1 MLITEPL
8 IKRIVKRGGR
18 KIIVII
24 EEMVIG
30 YKNIRMIGLILVL
43 VMLATEMIV
52 PALALAL
59 VLRPLSVYRQMSLS
73 RTDATNL
80 SPHFSISSDLR
91 YHSKLLSSEIGFDDT
106 TNIDTRFI
114 PSSVQDEVNLIRS
127 LKLDLKDAQI
137 NELQAGQRY
146 RYRVA
151 QLLHHNATTGQMHV
165 PTRYGKN
172 QPLANWVMTQRMH
185 WDNLDPRRRELLCHI
200 CFPRRIHPAWT
211 TGYVTGLTPGWL
223 EYLSR
228 LKKFRAENGH
238 VDVKQNYSCK
248 DGVQLGKWVNNVR
261 SQYMLRRRG
270 EENERNRGIKAPKV
284 VKYLMTD
291 DRIARLEALGF
302 NWSLRSLERQSN
314 VDVAAYVEKEMVRIR
329 SLAPLALT
337 NNEILALPL
346 KKRYRYRVAEL
357 LQYNATHGGDM
368 YIPSR
373 CRSDQSLSNWV
384 MTQRRQKMY
393 LPPERKKL
401 LDSIDFP
408 WQAKPS
414 MYLVNSTKVTSIGA
428 ASVVDNCADDADGM
442 INDRWTGITSNWLK
456 YISALIRFKEVKG
469 HLSVPQRYVC
479 DDGLRLGMFVS
490 TTRSNYRRRQQSER
504 LSEDGSDG
512 SDVRYTKYISN
523 ERIEQLDS
531 IDFEWNMHRSAPTD
545 KWLLNFERLRHF
557 KEEQGHVRVP
567 QNYVCDDGSRLGE
580 WVSSQRRRY
589 SLLRK
594 DRSESESDQ
603 SVIKESL
610 NLPSTHNIGDDQTI
624 LLLEEEGF
632 LWDSHAS
639 QWMSKLD
646 ELKDY
651 QAVHNNCLVPTGY
664 KSNPPLATWVRV
676 QRLNFKLHCKGEKS
690 PITNEK
696 IHELNKIRFEWVIP
710 KCNPRRKKTTS
721 TQETSIV

>member
-302 NWSLRSLERQSN
+302 NWSLRSLERRLN
-314 VDVAAYVEKEMVRIR
+314 VDA
-329 SLAPLALT
+329 
-337 NNEILALPL
+337 
-346 KKRYRYRVAEL
+346 KK
-357 LQYNATHGGDM
+357 
-368 YIPSR
+368 
-373 CRSDQSLSNWV
+373 
-384 MTQRRQKMY
+384 
-393 LPPERKKL
+393 
-401 LDSIDFP
+401 
-408 WQAKPS
+408 
-414 MYLVNSTKVTSIGA
+414 
-428 ASVVDNCADDADGM
+428 
-442 INDRWTGITSNWLK
+442 
-456 YISALIRFKEVKG
+456 
-469 HLSVPQRYVC
+469 
-479 DDGLRLGMFVS
+479 
-490 TTRSNYRRRQQSER
+490 
-504 LSEDGSDG
+504 
-512 SDVRYTKYISN
+512 
-523 ERIEQLDS
+523 
-531 IDFEWNMHRSAPTD
+531 
-545 KWLLNFERLRHF
+545 
-557 KEEQGHVRVP
+557 
-567 QNYVCDDGSRLGE
+567 
-580 WVSSQRRRY
+580 
-589 SLLRK
+589 
-594 DRSESESDQ
+594 
-603 SVIKESL
+603 
-610 NLPSTHNIGDDQTI
+610 
-624 LLLEEEGF
+624 
-632 LWDSHAS
+632 
-639 QWMSKLD
+639 
-646 ELKDY
+646 
-651 QAVHNNCLVPTGY
+651 
-664 KSNPPLATWVRV
+664 
-676 QRLNFKLHCKGEKS
+676 
-690 PITNEK
+690 
-696 IHELNKIRFEWVIP
+696 
-710 KCNPRRKKTTS
+710 
-721 TQETSIV
+721 